1 MVYEENQNAFV
12 GTYEMA
18 VRDPFHQNAEPA
30 GEKRGRR
37 MLRFTR
43 EKRRYIY
50 IFFLHVPVKITG
62 SINGWGSLPD
72 DLLRAHSVLDTALR
86 GYHVPSIPPRQ
97 HH

>member
-50 IFFLHVPVKITG
+50 MYFFACPGEDNWEHKWVG
-62 SINGWGSLPD
+62 QS
-72 DLLRAHSVLDTALR
+72 
-86 GYHVPSIPPRQ
+86 PR
-97 HH
+97 